1 MHIHDTYMQHTNSY
15 IQENIIEMKMIF
27 YCERKQRDAPSK
39 SEATSA
45 LILDTS
51 TSRNNLF
58 TWLKCEFLTHAVRD
72 PVHKRKSTCTKTI
85 NTAWRSICKHYEYNI
100 FCHGI
105 CTMHITLQASMQ
117 MYLLYYISGLLFGWL
132 LRYKNKFEY
141 WHSVKHKILVKWKSG

>member
-1 MHIHDTYMQHTNSY
+1 MHIHDTYMQPKNSF
-15 IQENIIEMKMIF
+15 IQENIIKMKMLF
-27 YCERKQRDAPSK
+27 YCVRKKRDAPSK

-51 TSRNNLF
+51 ASRNNLF
-58 TWLKCEFLTHAVRD
+58 TWLKSEFLTHAMRD

-85 NTAWRSICKHYEYNI
+85 NTALRSICKHYEYNI
-100 FCHGI
+100 F
-105 CTMHITLQASMQ
+105 LSRN
-117 MYLLYYISGLLFGWL
+117 MYNAYCLTNIYANVSIILYLGLLFGWL